1 MSSRH
6 TDSHA
11 MEEYL
16 EAIHRLEGTDR
27 GVSTSGLADHL
38 GVRPASVTGM
48 LKRLA
53 EMGLVSHQRY
63 GDIALTDEGNRRAHA
78 LVRRHRLA
86 ERLLSDVVKM
96 PLDRVHD
103 EACHLEHGVSA
114 QLEAHLVQLLGSPRS
129 CPHGHPIDAG
139 EDDQTRP
146 LTQAPLG
153 RPRTI
158 ARMDDESPHVVRYLS
173 ERGLLPGAQVTLR
186 KWESFGDV
194 LVLEVGGVVH
204 SLSAALARNIRIRRR

>member
-11 MEEYL
+11 VEEYL
-16 EAIHRLEGTDR
+16 EAIHRFQETDR

-53 EMGLVSHQRY
+53 EMGLVSYQRY
-63 GDIALTDEGNRRAHA
+63 GDITLSAEGNRRAHA

-86 ERLLSDVVKM
+86 ERLLSDILKM
-96 PLDRVHD
+96 PLDQVHD
-103 EACHLEHGVSA
+103 EACHLEHGVSPE
-114 QLEAHLVQLLGSPRS
+114 LEAHLAQALGSPRS
-129 CPHGHPIDAG
+129 CPHGHPIDAA
-139 EDDQTRP
+139 EDDRTRS
-146 LTQAPLG
+146 LAQAPLG
-153 RPRTI
+153 RQLTI
-158 ARMDDESPHVVRYLS
+158 ARLDDESPRVVRYLS

-186 KWESFGDV
+186 KRESLGDV
-194 LVLEVGGVVH
+194 LVVEVGDAAH
-204 SLSAALARNIRIRRR
+204 SLSASLARNIRVKRR